1 MRSRKPAMRRVACA
15 ALLAFSFALAP
26 ELAHAQSAARK
37 AGRGLAGMTTSWLE
51 VPGNIYQMTNER
63 GPGWGFTLG
72 FVQGL
77 GMIPV
82 RTLVGVF
89 EFVTCPLEL
98 PAGFEP
104 IIQPEFPWSYFAGDS
119 SGGGGPGQAGEHRH
133 DRR

>member
-1 MRSRKPAMRRVACA
+1 MRSPDLALRRLTVCAAACA
-15 ALLAFSFALAP
+15 AVLVLVP

-37 AGRGLAGMTTSWLE
+37 AGRGLAGMTTSVLE
-51 VPGNIYQMTNER
+51 VPGNVVKMTDER

-82 RTLVGVF
+82 RTLVGVY
-89 EFVTCPLEL
+89 EFVTCPFPL

-104 IIQPEFPWSYFAGDS
+104 IIEPEFPWSYFEG
-119 SGGGGPGQAGEHRH
+119 SGGGGGGPSQAG
-133 DRR
+133 RR